1 MSFLLNFLSIICP
14 FYEISFLRNVL
25 YMKCSFYKMSFLW
38 NVLSSYEMSYCHMK
52 CPIVIW
58 NVLSSYEMSYRHMK
72 CPIVIWNVLSSLIVL
87 LCSNTRFLHDNTDQ
101 TTSVFVLSFNE
112 EMSSWILKFVIII
125 TVKGLTILRVNIS

>member
-14 FYEISFLRNVL
+14 FYEISFL
-25 YMKCSFYKMSFLW
+25 W
-38 NVLSSYEMSYCHMK
+38 NVLSMKCPLYEMSF
-52 CPIVIW
+52 IW
-58 NVLSSYEMSYRHMK
+58 NVLSMKCPFVIWHVLLSYEMSYRHMK